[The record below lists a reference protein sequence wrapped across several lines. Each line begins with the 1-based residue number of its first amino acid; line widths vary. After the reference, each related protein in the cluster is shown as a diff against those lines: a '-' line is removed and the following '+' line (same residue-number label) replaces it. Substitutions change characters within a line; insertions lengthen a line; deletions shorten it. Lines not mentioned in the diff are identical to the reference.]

1 MAGYWARTAI
11 TARSETPPPHNHDD
25 FGCYGRRFFLWSERA
40 LGARVEGEGWM
51 SEPNGVG
58 QEWAWHI
65 YIVFG

>member
-40 LGARVEGEGWM
+40 LGAG
-51 SEPNGVG
+51 
-58 QEWAWHI
+58 
-65 YIVFG
+65 